1 MDTDTAERLISLGCG
16 VAAAAAASA
25 ATNPLECVRVRYQ
38 VADVHTYKMKGKSV
52 IKSPTSLFS
61 FGLSIVRNEGY
72 LRGLHLCGLS
82 GWIASMSCAF
92 GARMAMYDPV
102 RGAINRLCGTSNS
115 GTAFAAGLC
124 TGALSN
130 FAACPLFL
138 AKTRIQA
145 AAGPGVVDNTLLA
158 ELAAVQRAGGL
169 AAQYAGS
176 QALLLRGGCIAGGN
190 MWGYDLGKRALKAH
204 GHEEGPLFHAACS
217 AFSAVTASVLAAPAD
232 LVLNRFHAA
241 TARGARSPFTSI
253 GACALAV
260 VRNDGVAALFR
271 GVGAN
276 FVKMAPT
283 FLGTL
288 PLYEQFRRLAGLG
301 YLQT

>member
-1 MDTDTAERLISLGCG
+1 
-16 VAAAAAASA
+16 
-25 ATNPLECVRVRYQ
+25 
-38 VADVHTYKMKGKSV
+38 MKGKSV

-145 AAGPGVVDNTLLA
+145 AAGPGSSITRSWPSSPPCSA
-158 ELAAVQRAGGL
+158 P
-169 AAQYAGS
+169 AGS
-176 QALLLRGGCIAGGN
+176 R
-190 MWGYDLGKRALKAH
+190 RST
-204 GHEEGPLFHAACS
+204 PAARRCS
-217 AFSAVTASVLAAPAD
+217 YAAAASP
-232 LVLNRFHAA
+232 AA
-241 TARGARSPFTSI
+241 TCGGTTS
-253 GACALAV
+253 
-260 VRNDGVAALFR
+260 
-271 GVGAN
+271 AN
-276 FVKMAPT
+276 
-283 FLGTL
+283 G
-288 PLYEQFRRLAGLG
+288 R
-301 YLQT
+301 

>member
-1 MDTDTAERLISLGCG
+1 MDRLDELRVWRSHGHVRPGTRCNQPALWHEQLRHGLRCG
-16 VAAAAAASA
+16 PVHRR
-25 ATNPLECVRVRYQ
+25 TLQLRRVPF
-38 VADVHTYKMKGKSV
+38 VPGED
-52 IKSPTSLFS
+52 
-61 FGLSIVRNEGY
+61 E
-72 LRGLHLCGLS
+72 
-82 GWIASMSCAF
+82 
-92 GARMAMYDPV
+92 DPGG
-102 RGAINRLCGTSNS
+102 RRSW
-115 GTAFAAGLC
+115 
-124 TGALSN
+124 
-130 FAACPLFL
+130 
-138 AKTRIQA
+138 
-145 AAGPGVVDNTLLA
+145 VVDNTLLA